1 MLRQQKNYTEN
12 SPKRH
17 KQKEKPMTDNNIEAL
32 RTRLKEHHQHNLGMK
47 EAGTVSIRAISNAT
61 GLNYWTLLRF
71 ANDQRTMMPKS
82 RAKLAEY
89 FEGVA

>member
-1 MLRQQKNYTEN
+1 
-12 SPKRH
+12 
-17 KQKEKPMTDNNIEAL
+17 MTDNNIEAL

-71 ANDQRTMMPKS
+71 ANDERTMMPKS